1 MSWITGIHKS
11 LRPKI
16 LVDNQ
21 VHFEGFIPCA
31 MPVSDMDES
40 ESKDEAPST
49 ENSLN
54 MDVSTLPEQ
63 TVIVT

>member
-1 MSWITGIHKS
+1 
-11 LRPKI
+11 
-16 LVDNQ
+16 
-21 VHFEGFIPCA
+21 